1 MSSTPLTA
9 PTDASAPS
17 PWRTVFALDLRALAL
32 YRIGLAAVL
41 LLMMAQ
47 LWPDLAA
54 FTTDN
59 GILHRS
65 ARPQLNVEEAFP
77 GLCWQL
83 SLHMWS
89 GELAWQQGLVALQA
103 LVAAALLVGWKT
115 RWMALASWLLLVSLQ
130 ARNPLILQGGD
141 DVLRNMLFWSLFLPL
156 GARFSLDARHRTL
169 RGDAQ
174 PLPDDVAHL
183 GTAGFILQL
192 LCVYFFT
199 GLLKSDPV
207 WRTEFTAL
215 HYALHL
221 DHLTTR
227 FGYWLVSF
235 PALTKLL
242 TAGTMLLEH
251 AGPILLLVP
260 RLDWRV
266 RLVLVLSF
274 MSLHVGIALCCAIGL
289 FPLTCIV
296 CWVALIPTQAL
307 HALAR
312 LAARRPSLATPNAVA
327 EAVKLPQPPITQSPP
342 HPLLSLSKPSG
353 VLLGSLIAYMLLINI
368 ARLDGGGVYTN
379 VANGPLK
386 VLGEA
391 AQINQYWCMFAA
403 RPAPFGG
410 WYDMRATLA
419 DGREVNLWTLDQPVQ
434 STRPAVVSETYPSL
448 RWRKTCMILFERHAP
463 THRACFGD
471 YLVRRY
477 QRLHP
482 DSPAIVDA
490 RIILHAA
497 LSPDP
502 DQPAKSPNETIVPIT
517 LWQLGH
523 DLGDPREHLATL
535 LDAG

>member
-41 LLMMAQ
+41 LLMLAQ

-59 GILHRS
+59 GILPRS

-83 SLHMWS
+83 SLHMAS

-156 GARFSLDARHRTL
+156 GARFSLDANRRTL

-260 RLDWRV
+260 
-266 RLVLVLSF
+266 
-274 MSLHVGIALCCAIGL
+274 
-289 FPLTCIV
+289 LTR
-296 CWVALIPTQAL
+296 
-307 HALAR
+307 LAR
-312 LAARRPSLATPNAVA
+312 APRPGPLLHEPACRHRALLCDRPVPAHLHRLLGRAHPHPGPARPRPPRRATPQPRNSKRRSGSCEASPAPNPPIAPPPPSLPLETVRRAAR
-327 EAVKLPQPPITQSPP
+327 
-342 HPLLSLSKPSG
+342 
-353 VLLGSLIAYMLLINI
+353 
-368 ARLDGGGVYTN
+368 
-379 VANGPLK
+379 
-386 VLGEA
+386 
-391 AQINQYWCMFAA
+391 FAD
-403 RPAPFGG
+403 R
-410 WYDMRATLA
+410 
-419 DGREVNLWTLDQPVQ
+419 
-434 STRPAVVSETYPSL
+434 
-448 RWRKTCMILFERHAP
+448 
-463 THRACFGD
+463 
-471 YLVRRY
+471 
-477 QRLHP
+477 
-482 DSPAIVDA
+482 
-490 RIILHAA
+490 LHAA
-497 LSPDP
+497 
-502 DQPAKSPNETIVPIT
+502 
-517 LWQLGH
+517 H
-523 DLGDPREHLATL
+523 
-535 LDAG
+535 